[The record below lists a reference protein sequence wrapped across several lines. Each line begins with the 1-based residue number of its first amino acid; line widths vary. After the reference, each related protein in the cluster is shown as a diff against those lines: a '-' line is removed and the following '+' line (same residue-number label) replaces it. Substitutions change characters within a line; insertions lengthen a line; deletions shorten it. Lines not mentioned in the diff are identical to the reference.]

1 MIRIEHVRLPDGLQA
16 FARLED
22 GTVVVYVSAELS
34 AAERTTAIARAL
46 RAAPEAGWR
55 DPHRPVLLP
64 ALAGGA
70 RLRLVPESRWAYR
83 GLAAVPV
90 AVAAAVVALALLGGS
105 DPASPGT
112 AAPGMP
118 PVTAA
123 PVPAQPGP
131 PGTAQRKGPGLRS
144 GSSAGGAGSSAGG
157 AGSGG
162 KGHGKTSGHGGGAP
176 APQGSGRPSPTPTA
190 TQPGS
195 PKPAPDPKPS
205 PSPSPSSC
213 VSVLGITVCL

>member
-1 MIRIEHVRLPDGLQA
+1 MIRIEHVRLPGGLQA

-22 GTVVVYVSAELS
+22 GTVVVYVSADLS
-34 AAERTTAIARAL
+34 VAERTTAIARAL

-55 DPHRPVLLP
+55 EPHRPVLLP

-83 GLAAVPV
+83 GLAAVPAAL
-90 AVAAAVVALALLGGS
+90 AVAVVALTLLGGS
-105 DPASPGT
+105 APASPVT
-112 AAPGMP
+112 AAPSMP
-118 PVTAA
+118 PVTA
-123 PVPAQPGP
+123 PASGP
-131 PGTAQRKGPGLRS
+131 AGAPGTAQRKGPGLRS
-144 GSSAGGAGSSAGG
+144 GSSA
-157 AGSGG
+157 AGSGPSG
-162 KGHGKTSGHGGGAP
+162 KGHGKTSGHGGGGAP

-195 PKPAPDPKPS
+195 PKPSPDPKPS

-213 VSVLGITVCL
+213 VSVLGVTVCL

>member
-22 GTVVVYVSAELS
+22 GTVVVYVAAELS

-83 GLAAVPV
+83 GLAAVPA
-90 AVAAAVVALALLGGS
+90 AVAAAVVAFALLGGS
-105 DPASPGT
+105 APASPGT

-118 PVTAA
+118 PVTAG
-123 PVPAQPGP
+123 PVPAQAGP

-144 GSSAGGAGSSAGG
+144 GSGPRPGVPGPAARGTARPPAT
-157 AGSGG
+157 AAAVLPPRRVPA
-162 KGHGKTSGHGGGAP
+162 AP
-176 APQGSGRPSPTPTA
+176 RPLRRQPSPA
-190 TQPGS
+190 RRS
-195 PKPAPDPKPS
+195 PPRIRNRARRPAR
-205 PSPSPSSC
+205 
-213 VSVLGITVCL
+213 VAA